1 MTPQM
6 VTAIGEVL
14 VSLVA
19 LGIGG
24 WLVGFSGSPGGE
36 TAGAG
41 VMSAVVVFWFQRR
54 ASESA
59 TAAVTNLASG
69 KADQTHAD
77 VGQLS
82 SNVASMGVKVDRLV
96 QAAVPQ
102 TSLAPVIHAG
112 GAGGTPR

>member
-1 MTPQM
+1 MTAEL
-6 VTAIGEVL
+6 VTAIGEIL

-24 WLVGFSGSPGGE
+24 WLLGFSGNQGAE

-54 ASESA
+54 AAESA
-59 TAAVTNLASG
+59 TAAVTSLASG
-69 KADQTHAD
+69 KADQTHTD
-77 VGQLS
+77 VSQIS

-102 TSLAPVIHAG
+102 PSIASVVHIG